1 MLKRPPF
8 LKYLI
13 ISYFVFAIYAFI
25 QYLMI
30 ASIPIDSSL
39 VLKNIESYSTNTVT
53 SFVLLFQCLLSIALF
68 YNLLALRFHGWV
80 LQMSFCFFYIYF
92 STLSLFNPDS
102 TSIIPYFSGIPQI
115 LLVPW
120 IIFNGYI
127 IYYFLKPEV
136 REIFFY
142 YNNQKN
148 VLNKE
153 FEDFI
158 SYTNSLI
165 EKQTKYTIS
174 EPDSNGLAKRRK
186 TLSNIKYIPT
196 ARVLIATP
204 KSISELKKMQ
214 ELNKAIDRNATQ
226 IIVMLK
232 KILPQ
237 LKESS
242 VIDYRIYDHYQ
253 KYSWEKNDII
263 MNFKLR
269 ASQLCS
275 DKSNLN
281 DRFFKYSKK
290 IDEIELLNKTDHLM
304 DSWLKETGNE
314 IGDLIS
320 YNYI

>member
-1 MLKRPPF
+1 
-8 LKYLI
+8 
-13 ISYFVFAIYAFI
+13 
-25 QYLMI
+25 MI
-30 ASIPIDSSL
+30 ASTPIDSSL
-39 VLKNIESYSTNTVT
+39 ILKDIESFSTNTVT
-53 SFVLLFQCLLSIALF
+53 SFTLLFQCLLSIALF

-102 TSIIPYFSGIPQI
+102 TSIIPYFSGIPQT

-127 IYYFLKPEV
+127 IYYFFKPEV
-136 REIFFY
+136 RGVFFNS
-142 YNNQKN
+142 NNQKN
-148 VLNKE
+148 IINSE
-153 FEDFI
+153 FENFI

-165 EKQTKYTIS
+165 EKQSKYTTS

-186 TLSNIKYIPT
+186 TLSKIKYLPS
-196 ARVLIATP
+196 ARVLIAEP
-204 KSISELKKMQ
+204 KSIIELKKIE
-214 ELNKAIDRNATQ
+214 ELNKAIDRNSTQ

-237 LKESS
+237 LKEGC
-242 VIDYRIYDHYQ
+242 VIDNRIYDHYH
-253 KYSWEKNDII
+253 KFSWDKEDII

-275 DKSNLN
+275 DKSNFN

-290 IDEIELLNKTDHLM
+290 IDELELLNKTEYLM